1 MKKNI
6 ALLENAPVGQAIFH
20 LAIPS
25 VFAMMVQV
33 IYGLTDTFFIGQ
45 TGDPN
50 LVASISLVLPFAMI
64 LQAMGNIFAFGGG
77 AYISQ
82 MLGARRREYA
92 RQICASSFYLSFLVG
107 ILLAFVCQPLL
118 DSILYL
124 LGTSAATWQGTH
136 TYLSI
141 LVTCSF
147 IQIPQIV

>member
-64 LQAMGNIFAFGGG
+64 LQAMGNIFVFGGG

-82 MLGARRREYA
+82 MLGARRHEYA
-92 RQICASSFYLSFLVG
+92 R
-107 ILLAFVCQPLL
+107 
-118 DSILYL
+118 
-124 LGTSAATWQGTH
+124 
-136 TYLSI
+136 
-141 LVTCSF
+141 
-147 IQIPQIV
+147 